1 MIPGLCL
8 QAHLRVADDIGDP
21 VGSGRRRVKPVPVDR
36 TPAFACGD
44 LAWVLQVLVDPDAPE
59 RRTGGF
65 IATTNEEFTRQRP
78 EFPARITSEAD
89 GIEHARQAR

>member
-1 MIPGLCL
+1 M
-8 QAHLRVADDIGDP
+8 
-21 VGSGRRRVKPVPVDR
+21 
-36 TPAFACGD
+36 
-44 LAWVLQVLVDPDAPE
+44 LVDPDAPE

-89 GIEHARQAR
+89 GTEHARQAR